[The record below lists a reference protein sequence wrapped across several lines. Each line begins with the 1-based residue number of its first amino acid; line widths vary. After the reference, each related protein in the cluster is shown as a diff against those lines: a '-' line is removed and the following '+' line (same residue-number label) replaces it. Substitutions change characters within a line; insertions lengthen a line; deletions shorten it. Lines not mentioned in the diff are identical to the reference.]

1 MCQDLFICFY
11 KTGKKVVGAK
21 LSKKQI
27 LTLSRSAGFLT
38 HSGAA

>member
-21 LSKKQI
+21 LSKKQS
-27 LTLSRSAGFLT
+27 LTLHALPN
-38 HSGAA
+38 